1 MEEVDVIS
9 LDFAGTLITMDMI
22 DYFWNEAIPRYYA
35 KERGISLEEARE
47 FILSEYDKI
56 GMKDLRWYL
65 PRYWLDRFKLKVS
78 IEELL
83 RESLRYLKVFEDV
96 RKALPKITSK
106 FTTIIVSNAS
116 REFIE
121 AFLEHEKIKIDKV
134 FSTVT
139 DLGVIS
145 KTPEVYKKIGKE
157 MGNRKILHVGDDFVQ
172 DFINPRIAGWRSL
185 LLNREASDRKGKD
198 VISSLEELVA
208 QII

>member
-9 LDFAGTLITMDMI
+9 LDFAGTLVTMDMI
-22 DYFWNEAIPRYYA
+22 DYFWNEAIPRHHA
-35 KERGISLEEARE
+35 KEKGISLEEAKE
-47 FILSEYDKI
+47 FVLSEYDKI

-83 RESLRYLKVFEDV
+83 KESLRYLKVFEDV

-121 AFLEHEKIKIDKV
+121 TFLEHEKIRIDKV

-157 MGNRKILHVGDDFVQ
+157 MDNRKILHIGDDFVQ
-172 DFINPRIAGWRSL
+172 DFINPRVAGWRSL
-185 LLNREASDRKGKD
+185 LLNREATDRKGGD